1 MMKKFLKPAILFLG
15 GIVGVIKIVS
25 LHLKDKE
32 VFYVCLPNG
41 IGEIINI
48 GVYLPEVK
56 KRVKKEIVLI
66 YPKNREAVIDFIDY
80 DNYRTVGVGK
90 YMCKCIQALIFT
102 RFGRALQSTMKKYYL
117 NPMRGPKQ
125 MNMKKG
131 FIWNLKD
138 EMKLTDSDMPLRPRM
153 SQLQHYT
160 EYENTVFLNPY
171 ARTIEQVQF
180 SFYEKLVEQFKNKGF
195 SVVTILGFE
204 ELEPIQGTTG
214 IVCNLKEAMGMIAN
228 SKGVVGVRSGFMD
241 LAAGIK
247 DVAIV
252 CVYPQKCDRRDFFSF
267 SHLEYDNDVAE
278 IEVCKQDSVDEVIQ
292 FFCGK

>member
-1 MMKKFLKPAILFLG
+1 
-15 GIVGVIKIVS
+15 
-25 LHLKDKE
+25 
-32 VFYVCLPNG
+32 
-41 IGEIINI
+41 
-48 GVYLPEVK
+48 
-56 KRVKKEIVLI
+56 
-66 YPKNREAVIDFIDY
+66 
-80 DNYRTVGVGK
+80 
-90 YMCKCIQALIFT
+90 
-102 RFGRALQSTMKKYYL
+102 
-117 NPMRGPKQ
+117 
-125 MNMKKG
+125 
-131 FIWNLKD
+131 
-138 EMKLTDSDMPLRPRM
+138 M

-171 ARTIEQVQF
+171 ARTMEQVQF

-204 ELEPIQGTTG
+204 EQEPIQGTTG